1 MVLDPVLAMTLSA
14 GGGEGGG
21 GDGVARGELSGA
33 SSGARPLETLA
44 LLSGSL
50 GANSHVPAGL
60 GLAKL
65 WPQLSDVTVGGWCRR
80 LKTLSHTWSIFLC

>member
-1 MVLDPVLAMTLSA
+1 MS
-14 GGGEGGG
+14 
-21 GDGVARGELSGA
+21 RA

-50 GANSHVPAGL
+50 GANSCAPAGL

-65 WPQLSDVTVGGWCRR
+65 WPQLSDVAVVGWCRR
-80 LKTLSHTWSIFLC
+80 LKTSSHTWSIFLC